1 MAKKDMKLSTPNI
14 ETTDIPSKDS
24 AKQEKTKAK
33 NKADKAKQ
41 RQVRR
46 RKIGKFFR
54 DIISELK
61 KVSWAK
67 FRSNKESKGVWAK
80 TGVVLLI
87 VFAFLI
93 LITAMDLGLS
103 ELLKLL
109 IQAGQV

>member
-1 MAKKDMKLSTPNI
+1 MAKNDIKLSTPNI
-14 ETTDIPSKDS
+14 ESTDIQSKNSRTQD
-24 AKQEKTKAK
+24 KNNPKAK
-33 NKADKAKQ
+33 AEKAKASQ
-41 RQVRR
+41 ARR
-46 RKIGKFFR
+46 RKFSKFFR
-54 DIISELK
+54 DIVSELK

-67 FRSNKESKGVWAK
+67 FRSTKESKGVWAK
-80 TGVVLLI
+80 TAIVLLI